1 MTTNSTRST
10 LATSPFAVPAS
21 ARFLAFCKD
30 RRRLLH
36 IVGLVVVVA
45 QVPAWTKPGR
55 AQSTTQPAAAS
66 KNEVARPVPTT
77 ARTAVT
83 TATAAIAKSPPV
95 LDGSDADPFWAEA
108 TPITDFRSFEPAEDG
123 EPRFR
128 TEARMANDANNI
140 YVFVRAFDP
149 HPDSVISLL
158 SRRDVKTQSDQIKV
172 MIDSYYDHRTGY
184 EFGVN
189 PAGVKRDYY
198 LYDDVRE
205 DASWDAVWDVATKID
220 SLGWT
225 AEFRIPVSQLRYP
238 RMASNTFGVM
248 IMRDIARTNERI
260 SWPAWRR
267 TRPGV
272 ASQFGVV
279 TGFQGLGSPRRLEI
293 VPYAIAK
300 NVSKVTESG
309 FGRSQQQSL
318 GVDLKY
324 GLASNLTLDA
334 TVNPDFGQVE
344 ADPAV
349 LNLTAFESFFE
360 ERRPFFVEG
369 GGIFQFDPNSV
380 QLFYPRR
387 IGRAPQLSGLV
398 DDRIAIIPGS
408 STILGAAKITGR
420 LSSGTSLGTVAAV
433 TQEETVGETTIE
445 PRTAY
450 GVARLA
456 HDFRKGESGIGVM
469 VTGVNRFLDDV
480 TDDYLRQN
488 ATVGGIDIRHRFGD
502 GKFSAT
508 SSFATSRVSGDKL
521 AIART
526 QRSSVHLFQRPD
538 ADLTYNPELTSLT
551 GTALAGQIEKVNGVV
566 RGGLS
571 YQRLSPGF
579 EANDIGFQS
588 QADQQTAYG
597 YVSLTSPQP
606 KSFYRR
612 AQAQL
617 SLFNQFNI
625 EGMPTNRTPELYL
638 STTFK
643 NSSNISLD
651 MWRDYVGPVYCD
663 RCARGGPALR
673 MSPNSAIL
681 LNYFSDPRQRLQKQ
695 FAAIYNVSDEGRSQ
709 LWRVRPYIILR
720 AASNISMELGG
731 RYQRNKDNTQWYNNL
746 GTIGTPSAHYLFA
759 HLDQHLLS
767 FQSRL
772 SYTATPALSLQ
783 FYAEP
788 FVTTGE
794 YSNVRELDSPRARN
808 YADRFKPFALSSPAE
823 GFNEKQFRSN
833 MVVRWEYKPG
843 STVFLVW
850 SQGRDQSDRNLGNF
864 APGRDYEDLFSA
876 RPDNTLLL
884 KASYWFSF

>member
-1 MTTNSTRST
+1 MATHTHGSTN
-10 LATSPFAVPAS
+10 AQSPSVVS
-21 ARFLAFCKD
+21 VNARFLAFRKEKL
-30 RRRLLH
+30 RFLR
-36 IVGLVVVVA
+36 IIGLIVVVA
-45 QVPAWTKPGR
+45 QIPGWSTRGPAQTTSQQPP
-55 AQSTTQPAAAS
+55 STAT
-66 KNEVARPVPTT
+66 NETSRP
-77 ARTAVT
+77 
-83 TATAAIAKSPPV
+83 ATAARIAITTASATVAKSQPV
-95 LDGSDADPFWAEA
+95 LDGSDSEAFWAEA
-108 TPITDFRSFEPAEDG
+108 KPIADFRLFDPTEDG
-123 EPRFR
+123 EPRFK
-128 TEARMANDANNI
+128 TEARIANDANNI

-158 SRRDVKTQSDQIKV
+158 SRRDVRTQSDQIKV
-172 MIDSYYDHRTGY
+172 MIDSYNDRRTGY
-184 EFGVN
+184 EFAVN

-225 AEFRIPVSQLRYP
+225 AEFRIPLSQLRYP

-260 SWPAWRR
+260 SWPTFRR

-279 TGFQGLGSPRRLEI
+279 TGFQGLGAPRRLEI

-300 NVSKVTESG
+300 NLSKVTETG

-344 ADPAV
+344 ADPAI

-420 LSSGTSLGTVAAV
+420 LSGGKSLGIVAAV
-433 TQEETVGETTIE
+433 TQGETVGETTIE
-445 PRTAY
+445 PPTAY

-456 HDFRKGESGIGVM
+456 RDFRKGESGVGIM
-469 VTGVNRFLDDV
+469 VTGVNRSLDDV
-480 TDDYLRQN
+480 TDNYLRQT
-488 ATVGGIDIRHRFGD
+488 AAVGGIDFRHRFAD

-508 SSFATSRVSGDKL
+508 SSYAASRVSGDKL
-521 AIART
+521 AIARA

-538 ADLTYNPELTSLT
+538 SRLTYDPELTSLT
-551 GTALAGQIEKVNGVV
+551 GTALAAQIEKVSGVV
-566 RGGLS
+566 RGGVS

-588 QADQQTAYG
+588 QADQQTVYS
-597 YVSLTSPQP
+597 YVSFTTPQP

-617 SLFNQFNI
+617 SLFQQFNT
-625 EGMPTNRTPELYL
+625 EGMPTNRTPELSL
-638 STTFK
+638 STTFT
-643 NSSNISLD
+643 NSYRVSMN
-651 MWRDYVGPVYCD
+651 MWRDYTGPVYCD

-681 LNYFSDPRQRLQKQ
+681 MNFSTDPRERLQKQ
-695 FAAIYNVSDEGRSQ
+695 FAAIYNVSDDGRSQ
-709 LWRVRPYIILR
+709 LWRVRPYVILR

-731 RYQRNKDNTQWYNNL
+731 RYQRNKDNTQWYTNL

-772 SYTATPALSLQ
+772 NYTATPTLSLQ

-794 YSNVRELDSPRARN
+794 YSNVRELDTPRAAK
-808 YADRFKPFALSSPAE
+808 YEDRFKAFALSSPAE

-843 STVFLVW
+843 STIFLVW
-850 SQGRDQSDRNLGNF
+850 SQGRDQGDRHLGNF
-864 APGRDYEDLFSA
+864 APGRDYGDLFSA
-876 RPDNTLLL
+876 RPDNTLLV